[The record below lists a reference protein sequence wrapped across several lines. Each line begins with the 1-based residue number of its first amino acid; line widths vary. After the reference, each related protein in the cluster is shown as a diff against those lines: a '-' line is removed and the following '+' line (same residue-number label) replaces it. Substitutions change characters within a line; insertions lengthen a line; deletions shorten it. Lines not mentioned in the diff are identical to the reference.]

1 MPISHYQ
8 RGANDEIGRELFEV
22 FTPSTVMSMMTR
34 INNSV
39 IVMNRDM
46 EVSKVSSSLKL
57 SFDLFKKNWDTF
69 FDDHQGWISRSLNTT
84 YDMVESF
91 GRQFETYRKAFLRE
105 GGKTAVPSITFDRKR
120 GKDKGAI
127 GVSPLTLGLV
137 AASGA
142 LLFAYLRR

>member
-1 MPISHYQ
+1 MSASNYQ
-8 RGANDEIGRELFEV
+8 RGAMVGRELFEL

-46 EVSKVSSSLKL
+46 ETSKVSSSLKL
-57 SFDLFKKNWDTF
+57 SFDLFKRNWNTF

-91 GRQFETYRKAFLRE
+91 GQQLDTYRKALIRE
-105 GGKTAVPSITFDRKR
+105 GGKTSVPPITFKQKKGKR
-120 GKDKGAI
+120 TI
-127 GVSPLTLGLV
+127 GVSPMTLGLV
-137 AASGA
+137 AVSGA
-142 LLFAYLRR
+142 LLYAYFRK

>member
-1 MPISHYQ
+1 MSTSHYQ
-8 RGANDEIGRELFEV
+8 RGAMVGRELFEL
-22 FTPSTVMSMMTR
+22 FTPSTVMAMMTR
-34 INNSV
+34 INNNV

-46 EVSKVSSSLKL
+46 EGAKVSKSLKL
-57 SFDLFKKNWDTF
+57 SFDLFKQNWDTF

-91 GRQFETYRKAFLRE
+91 GRQLDTYRKALIRE
-105 GGKTAVPSITFDRKR
+105 GGKTSVPPIEFRKKKER
-120 GKDKGAI
+120 GSI

-142 LLFAYLRR
+142 LLFAYLRK